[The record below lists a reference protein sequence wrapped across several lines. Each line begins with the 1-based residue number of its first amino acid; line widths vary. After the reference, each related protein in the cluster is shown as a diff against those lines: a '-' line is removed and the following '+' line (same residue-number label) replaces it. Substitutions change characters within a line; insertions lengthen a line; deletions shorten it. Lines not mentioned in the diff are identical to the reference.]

1 MDMTIVLVTAMRVH
15 KVVLPTVFTA
25 SKTKG
30 TSLCFILQCDKFQEK
45 ETKVL
50 NTFVCPAISYSPFQ
64 TWFTGAMVLP
74 ISMGVQ
80 ALPKNICVEW
90 VFLCAMS

>member
-1 MDMTIVLVTAMRVH
+1 MDMAIVLVTAMRVH

-25 SKTKG
+25 SKMKG
-30 TSLCFILQCDKFQEK
+30 TFCFILQCDKFQEK

-50 NTFVCPAISYSPFQ
+50 NIFVCPAISYSPFQ
-64 TWFTGAMVLP
+64 TRFTGAMVLP

-80 ALPKNICVEW
+80 DLPKNICV
-90 VFLCAMS
+90 